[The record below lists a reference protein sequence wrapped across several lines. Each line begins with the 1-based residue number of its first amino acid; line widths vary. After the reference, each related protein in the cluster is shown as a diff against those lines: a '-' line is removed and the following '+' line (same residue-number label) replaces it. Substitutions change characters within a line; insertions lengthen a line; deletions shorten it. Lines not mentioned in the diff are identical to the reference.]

1 MWVFYYES
9 CDPIGCYLRC
19 RSEARLVR
27 SARAMLRRAASRA
40 ALALARRD
48 VAPLDGFGFD
58 GWRVASRS
66 FASDGSKRKQPVN
79 PVWRVVEDEVTTQP
93 RKPEPPKPQQPEPTP
108 PPTNTTPTCKDSLRM
123 DYLLDPKKSV
133 SIEQLAALVS
143 S

>member
-1 MWVFYYES
+1 M
-9 CDPIGCYLRC
+9 RC

-93 RKPEPPKPQQPEPTP
+93 PKPEPPKPEPPKPEPRPAEPKARPVPKQVPTPARKPAPKP
-108 PPTNTTPTCKDSLRM
+108 PPKPGPAREKLSL
-123 DYLLDPKKSV
+123 
-133 SIEQLAALVS
+133 IHI
-143 S
+143 